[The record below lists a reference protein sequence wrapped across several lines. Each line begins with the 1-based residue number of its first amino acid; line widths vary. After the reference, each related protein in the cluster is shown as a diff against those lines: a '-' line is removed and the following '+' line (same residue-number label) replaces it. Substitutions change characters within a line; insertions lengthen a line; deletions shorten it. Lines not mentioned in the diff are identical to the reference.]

1 VQLYAEIGIVMRCGQ
16 TYCFR
21 LLVVATGKHRPGDL
35 EMLRSRRQDLPS
47 AFGDLVASLLSGAP
61 GDRPPDAEDVLR
73 RLDEIRYTSN
83 IGALVAAGE
92 SEKIEFKSSLH
103 HPYGPVPLALQTLQ
117 PGQLKKEIKK
127 ALAKSVTKTIAAF
140 LNSDGGTL
148 LIGVEDSG
156 TVLGIEPDFEH
167 LRQGKQDAD
176 GWMLSLQEAII
187 NALGAEVWNAVH
199 ISLVRHGSHAVAVA
213 HCPART
219 TETWH
224 TDGDGELVYIRAA
237 NGTRELNGSTLLKY
251 TRERW
256 PS

>member
-1 VQLYAEIGIVMRCGQ
+1 MSRPANTALGIWRRSV
-16 TYCFR
+16 
-21 LLVVATGKHRPGDL
+21 PGV
-35 EMLRSRRQDLPS
+35 RTCPQR
-47 AFGDLVASLLSGAP
+47 FGDLVASLLSGAP

-83 IGALVAAGE
+83 IGALVATGE
-92 SEKIEFKSSLH
+92 SEKVEFKSSLH
-103 HPYGPVPLALQTLQ
+103 HPYGPVPLAFQTLQ

-176 GWMLSLQEAII
+176 GWMLSLQEVII
-187 NALGAEVWNAVH
+187 
-199 ISLVRHGSHAVAVA
+199 R
-213 HCPART
+213 
-219 TETWH
+219 
-224 TDGDGELVYIRAA
+224 D
-237 NGTRELNGSTLLKY
+237 
-251 TRERW
+251 
-256 PS
+256 